1 METSRA
7 GRRRLVSSV
16 AVLLFG
22 ATLATFLVGDDDEPS
37 GPVSTEA
44 AAWPKDLARACA
56 RLAPDDGT
64 VVEDFYAVGPR
75 TMASARND
83 HAAVVLLASA
93 DGRQFATCQGWR
105 EPELALSTQ
114 VYPLRDLP
122 RGHQTSPFEVSS
134 LSYDET
140 THVAVVVADRL
151 PEGASRVVLWTTDGQ
166 KVSLAPQD
174 GRWIAALVEVAPT
187 TEAAPV
193 SRFRYM
199 SADRKVLGEWVAP
212 GVQRNP
218 RVPPIADVPG
228 LDQRAAS
235 CLSC

>member
-7 GRRRLVSSV
+7 GRRRLASSV
-16 AVLLFG
+16 AVLLFA
-22 ATLATFLVGDDDEPS
+22 ATFVVFLVGDEDEAR

-44 AAWPKDLARACA
+44 PAWPKDLSRACA
-56 RLAPDDGT
+56 RLAPDDGP
-64 VVEDFYAVGPR
+64 VVEDFYAASPR
-75 TMASARND
+75 TTASARND

-122 RGHQTSPFEVSS
+122 RGHQTAPFGVSS
-134 LSYDET
+134 SSYDET

-166 KVSLAPQD
+166 KVSLAPKES
-174 GRWIAALVEVAPT
+174 RWIAGVVGVAPS
-187 TEAAPV
+187 TETAPV

-199 SADRKVLGEWVAP
+199 SADGRVLGEWVAP